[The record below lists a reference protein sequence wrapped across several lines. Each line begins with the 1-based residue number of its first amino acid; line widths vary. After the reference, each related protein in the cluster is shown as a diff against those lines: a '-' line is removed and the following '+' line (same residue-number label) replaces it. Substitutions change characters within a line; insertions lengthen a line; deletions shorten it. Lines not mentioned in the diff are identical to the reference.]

1 MTTTNTPLYTELQAD
16 VERVLAL
23 SKLVAD
29 TPWSRGNYEAAAV
42 ALIGD
47 HGATISAMAE
57 LLEMAQSRVRE
68 LETRQS
74 SAAAVNAWRAVDTA
88 NTALAERLA
97 VAEER
102 VRVLVETLDNIG
114 GLSRALRSG
123 GPDPMDL
130 HGLSDALSEAV
141 DSAHHAIYTAGEE
154 A

>member
-1 MTTTNTPLYTELQAD
+1 MSAIELQAD

-23 SKLVAD
+23 SKLVDD

-97 VAEER
+97 AAQMKAETDGEIIESQASSIFNLTSRLAVAEER
-102 VRVLVETLDNIG
+102 VRVLENNVIE
-114 GLSRALRSG
+114 RQAW
-123 GPDPMDL
+123 
-130 HGLSDALSEAV
+130 SDIQDRQL
-141 DSAHHAIYTAGEE
+141 
-154 A
+154 